1 MDSEKQQRYQVAIP
15 EASRTIDSSKVAKTL
30 TNGAPYG
37 SSETRVP
44 SQTSSSTVSPLTVNP
59 AVNPLPAIIEG
70 VSTEELLEHICSGE
84 VWMVN
89 GRQRNG
95 VILCKPYHTEF
106 AGPGAAIGGYLDLD
120 CQRVIPMGKL
130 SLVRPTSHQEQQ
142 NAYLIRRQWIKLTQ
156 QVTDKSVALQ
166 RAQMILNQFEN
177 YFDQETIARIPD
189 EAFALMVGV
198 LPYTIRMARR
208 PPGKLTVKAR
218 G

>member
-1 MDSEKQQRYQVAIP
+1 MDSEKQRYQVAFP
-15 EASRTIDSSKVAKTL
+15 EAPHPIDSVKGTDTQIEPLHSIAPPSVPVSAAK
-30 TNGAPYG
+30 AM
-37 SSETRVP
+37 
-44 SQTSSSTVSPLTVNP
+44 
-59 AVNPLPAIIEG
+59 PAIIEG
-70 VSTEELLEHICSGE
+70 VSTEELLDYIRSGQ
-84 VWMVN
+84 VWQVN
-89 GRQRNG
+89 SRQRNG
-95 VILCKPYHTEF
+95 VILCKPFHTEF
-106 AGPGAAIGGYLDLD
+106 AGPGAAVGGYLDID

-130 SLVRPTSHQEQQ
+130 SLVRPNSHQERQ

-156 QVTDKSVALQ
+156 QVTDKSVPLQ

-208 PPGKLTVKAR
+208 PPGKLTVRVR